1 MNEQVERGDVSQLTK
16 ARRWKRA
23 AKAKAEEAE
32 LFADS
37 FDDEVR
43 RGWGWVYRIEWCRIE
58 MRMEMCLSI

>member
-1 MNEQVERGDVSQLTK
+1 MVPLYASVSMNEQVERGDVSQLTK

-37 FDDEVR
+37 FDDEVSN
-43 RGWGWVYRIEWCRIE
+43 GMV
-58 MRMEMCLSI
+58 